1 MKIEILN
8 TLKGASLWR
17 KGLVFDD
24 TIAPIPGDILKE
36 VHAGSPVVKVT
47 REQAVAEKPIAAVET
62 EIETIETEIELEHM
76 RKIIFDPKSY
86 IMPDLSQE
94 QTPITVPE
102 KEESVQKETSKFQCK
117 LCPWEGKTA
126 PALKRHNTLVHK

>member
-1 MKIEILN
+1 MKVEILS
-8 TLKGASLWR
+8 TLKGSSLWR

-36 VHAGSPVVKVT
+36 VYAGSPVVKVT
-47 REQAVAEKPIAAVET
+47 REQAVAEKPITAVKT
-62 EIETIETEIELEHM
+62 EIETIEPVEEEPDVVASE
-76 RKIIFDPKSY
+76 DP
-86 IMPDLSQE
+86 LQE
-94 QTPITVPE
+94 QISITVPE

-126 PALKRHNTLVHK
+126 PALKRHVTLVHK

>member
-1 MKIEILN
+1 MKVEILS
-8 TLKGASLWR
+8 TLKGSSLWR

-47 REQAVAEKPIAAVET
+47 RDRAVAEKPIAAVET
-62 EIETIETEIELEHM
+62 EIETIEPEEELDIEISSDYSWREQ
-76 RKIIFDPKSY
+76 IPK
-86 IMPDLSQE
+86 
-94 QTPITVPE
+94 TVPE
-102 KEESVQKETSKFQCK
+102 KEESVQKEPPKFQCK